1 MASNA
6 AQHAHPTAQ
15 APGEALMSP
24 WHATAVLAMGY
35 ALYAILLNSVGT
47 VILQS
52 IATFHVDK
60 LAASTLE
67 AFKDLTIA
75 ITSFTLAAQVPR
87 LGLKT
92 AMLLSLVLAATGC
105 LLAAMAGSLGDK
117 GFWAMRGLFLCIGLG
132 FALMKVAV
140 YAAIGCF
147 TASASTH
154 ARMLGI
160 VESLFMVAVVASGWL
175 FALFIDPTHPGST
188 GWLHVYWWL
197 IGGCVATALAV
208 MSGRFPSTAPTEH
221 GAEKGAGSAS
231 FTGML
236 ALLGW
241 RVMQIFILGVF
252 LYVFVEQGIG
262 TWLPSINHLVL
273 GLDEAM
279 AVKAASAFALA
290 IATGRFVAGLAVA
303 RIGWFRLLML
313 CLAGMAIILTVVPM
327 IAHGT
332 RQPVAEWSQ
341 VPMATWMLAGV
352 GFFMAPLY
360 PTLNSVVL
368 SSVPRDRQ
376 AGLIG
381 LIVVFSALGGTT
393 GSRMVALLF
402 TAIPDAQVL
411 YSLLPPIAG
420 LALVVAGLHR
430 RVAD

>member
-1 MASNA
+1 MASFTTAHA
-6 AQHAHPTAQ
+6 AQHGTMPAD
-15 APGEALMSP
+15 GLMRP
-24 WHATAVLAMGY
+24 WHATLVLAMGY
-35 ALYAILLNSVGT
+35 AIYAILLNSVGT

-87 LGLKT
+87 LGLRL
-92 AMLLSLVLAATGC
+92 AMLLSLALAAAGC
-105 LLAAMAGSLGDK
+105 VLAAMAPALGPD
-117 GFWAMRGLFLCIGLG
+117 GFWAMRGLFLCVGLG

-147 TASASTH
+147 TSSASTH

-160 VESLFMVAVVASGWL
+160 VESLFMVAVVASGWI
-175 FALFIDPTHPGST
+175 FAAFIDPAHPGST

-197 IGGCVATALAV
+197 TGGCALTALAV
-208 MSGRFPSTAPTEH
+208 LTGRFPAAQGPAQGQG
-221 GAEKGAGSAS
+221 GAANFAAML
-231 FTGML
+231 GML
-236 ALLGW
+236 GR
-241 RVMQIFILGVF
+241 RVVQIFILGVF

-279 AVKAASAFALA
+279 AVRAASVFALA
-290 IATGRFVAGLAVA
+290 IAAGRFAAGLVVA
-303 RIGWFRLLML
+303 RIGWFRLLLL
-313 CLAGMAIILTVVPM
+313 CLGAMAVILALVPAL
-327 IAHGT
+327 AHGAAA
-332 RQPVAEWSQ
+332 PVSQWSQ
-341 VPMATWMLAGV
+341 APFATWLLAGI

-402 TAIPDAQVL
+402 SEIPDARVL
-411 YSLLPPIAG
+411 YSLLPPIAFI
-420 LALVVAGLHR
+420 ALVVVGLHR

>member
-1 MASNA
+1 MASHA
-6 AQHAHPTAQ
+6 AEPLPKTRA
-15 APGEALMSP
+15 APLMRP
-24 WHATAVLAMGY
+24 WHATLVLAMGY
-35 ALYAILLNSVGT
+35 AVYAVLLNSVGT

-75 ITSFTLAAQVPR
+75 ITSFTIAAQVPR
-87 LGLKT
+87 IGLKL
-92 AMLLSLVLAATGC
+92 AMLLSLGLAGAGC
-105 LLAAMAGSLGDK
+105 LLAANAD
-117 GFWAMRGLFLCIGLG
+117 GFWAMRGLFLCVGLG

-147 TASASTH
+147 TSSASTH

-160 VESLFMVAVVASGWL
+160 VESFFMVAVVGSAWI
-175 FALFIDPTHPGST
+175 FAAFIDPAHPGSP
-188 GWLHVYWWL
+188 GWLNVYWWL
-197 IGGCVATALAV
+197 AGGCAITALAV
-208 MSGRFPSTAPTEH
+208 LTGRFPVIESAP
-221 GAEKGAGSAS
+221 GAATTS
-231 FTGML
+231 FKAML
-236 ALLGW
+236 AMLGW
-241 RVMQIFILGVF
+241 RVVQVFILGVF

-279 AVKAASAFALA
+279 AVRAASVFALA
-290 IATGRFVAGLAVA
+290 IAAGRFAAGLVVA

-313 CLAGMAIILTVVPM
+313 CLAAMAIILALVPVL
-327 IAHGT
+327 AHGVGH
-332 RQPVAEWSQ
+332 PVSRWAEA
-341 VPMATWMLAGV
+341 PAATWLLAAI

-368 SSVPRDRQ
+368 SAIPRERQ

-393 GSRMVALLF
+393 GSRMVAVLF
-402 TAIPDAQVL
+402 SAIPDVQVL

-420 LALVVAGLHR
+420 IAAVVFALHR
-430 RVAD
+430 RVRD